1 MLKVKEISE
10 LLGLKK
16 NTLLY
21 HIREKEEIKQLFNG
35 GLNGRAYELED
46 NNLSALLEILLRDCI
61 ISKEVF
67 NKCSNELKEELKEI
81 EQAGKVDTSKTI
93 VNKEIWQEL
102 KHLKELLKT
111 VKEENQTLK
120 EELREKNGQINSLL
134 EENRINQQLMIQ
146 YQVERNKLI
155 EQNPETEQK
164 DSKEIVDE
172 SKKFRWWQK
181 LFK

>member
-21 HIREKEEIKQLFNG
+21 HIREKEEVKQLFNG
-35 GLNGRAYELED
+35 GLNGSAYILDD
-46 NNLSALLEILLRDCI
+46 NKLSSLLEILLRDSI
-61 ISKEVF
+61 ISEEVF
-67 NKCSNELKEELKEI
+67 NKCLNTLKKELKEI
-81 EQAGKVDTSKTI
+81 EQIGEVDVNKSI
-93 VNKEIWQEL
+93 VNKEIEQEL
-102 KHLKELLKT
+102 KYLKELLKT

-155 EQNPETEQK
+155 EQNSETEQE

-172 SKKFRWWQK
+172 SKKLRWWQK